1 MADKQNPNKNQQNQ
15 QGNQGGGQQGQN
27 AGQKPGQQNQDPGQG
42 QQGQNPS
49 QKPGQQSQNQ
59 DPQTR
64 RPRPLSQ
71 QKARPCAGLSLCVQL
86 SPQLGQVVR
95 RHWLAM

>member
-1 MADKQNPNKNQQNQ
+1 MADEQNPNKNQQNQ

-27 AGQKPGQQNQDPGQG
+27 PGQKPGQQNQDPGQG

-49 QKPGQQSQNQ
+49 QKPGQQA
-59 DPQTR
+59 
-64 RPRPLSQ
+64 RPGPATDGQGRGQ
-71 QKARPCAGLSLCVQL
+71 QKDSAWPVG

-95 RHWLAM
+95 SIWLAM